1 MDKQLRHIV
10 ITGASSGL
18 GQALAQHYAAP
29 EVRLSLSGRDAV
41 RLAEAAQICR
51 NKGAEVFAQVLEVT
65 DREAMS
71 CWLTESDAAVP
82 VDMVVANA
90 GISGGTGGMFEG
102 ETEEQV
108 RRIFDVNLN
117 GVLNT
122 VQPLIPLMQARR
134 NGQIVIM
141 SSLAGYRG
149 WPGAPAYCG
158 SKAAVKVYG
167 ESLRGALRNSGVKV
181 NVVCPGFV
189 RSRMTAV
196 NDFPMPF
203 MLEADEAARMIV
215 RGLDRNKG
223 RISFPRV
230 VVFFVWLFAILPD
243 SVTQTLLRCMPKK
256 SDLKHNDVV

>member
-10 ITGASSGL
+10 ITGASSGI
-18 GQALAQHYAAP
+18 GQALAEHYAAAG
-29 EVRLSLSGRDAV
+29 VRLSLSGRNVERLSAV
-41 RLAEAAQICR
+41 AKICR
-51 NKGAEVFAQVLEVT
+51 NKGAEVFEAVLEVT